1 MLSVETLTTVPVRTQ
16 QRVVEV
22 SWFDDLCSGDT
33 AYLGVLDNK
42 RRSNYEHCRKILLT
56 AEKMGYRNILL
67 PSSYIVGQDP
77 LLFAAALAPQTSKI
91 NLLVAIRCG
100 EVHPPMLARAIS
112 TLDHLLEGRLTINI
126 INSELPGV
134 KEDGALRYQRC
145 AETIEVLKQAWTR
158 DRIRW
163 SGELYQFDLPADPA
177 RPYQQNGGPLLY
189 FGGIAD
195 GAREVCAKYCDV
207 FLMWPETEESLYA
220 TMQDVSSRA
229 ARYGPYHRLRPARPR
244 DRARN
249 GGRSPGVHQKN
260 HVEARRGA
268 GAYAKAPR
276 PGRQVAGGSAAGR
289 PARTVGCGW
298 VRGAALWTGIGRAR
312 SGCGAALVG
321 DPDQIVAQLNRYMD
335 MGIRSF
341 ILSGYP
347 LLDECKLFGKYVL
360 PRLPNVSLP
369 ELQGRTPAT
378 TPVTPLTTAVLR

>member
-1 MLSVETLTTVPVRTQ
+1 MLSVETLTAVPVRTA

-33 AYLGVLDNK
+33 AYLGVLDGK

-56 AEKMGYRNILL
+56 AEKLGYRNILL

-145 AETIEVLKQAWTR
+145 AETIEVLKQAWTG
-158 DRIRW
+158 DRIGW
-163 SGELYQFDLPADPA
+163 NGELYQFDLPADPA

-195 GAREVCAKYCDV
+195 GAREVCARYCDV

-229 ARYGPYHRLRPARPR
+229 ARYGRTVDFGLR
-244 DRARN
+244 
-249 GGRSPGVHQKN
+249 VH
-260 HVEARRGA
+260 VIVRETEAEAR
-268 GAYAKAPR
+268 AYTKKIMSKLDAAQGLTLKHRAQDAKSL
-276 PGRQVAGGSAAGR
+276 GVVRQDVLREQSDADGFVE
-289 PARTVGCGW
+289 PL
-298 VRGAALWTGIGRAR
+298 LWTGIGRAR

-347 LLDECKLFGKYVL
+347 LIEECKLFARYVL

-369 ELQGRTPAT
+369 GLQGRTPAT